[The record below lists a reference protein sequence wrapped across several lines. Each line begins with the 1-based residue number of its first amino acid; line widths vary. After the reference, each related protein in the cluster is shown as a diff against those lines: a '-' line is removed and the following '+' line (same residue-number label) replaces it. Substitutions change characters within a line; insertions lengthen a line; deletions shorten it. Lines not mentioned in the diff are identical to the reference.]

1 MWSLCTV
8 QWSLRTPM
16 LSWKGLSLMISSSFT
31 SRDMPVWSPLIRGHS
46 NIIYWT
52 HTAVRNLSIDSRLH
66 SEEFYK
72 YLSHTKRFNQ
82 YGLFMLRTS
91 KGSLRGIHY
100 YFFFQIA
107 VWIQFPKASMNKIIC
122 IYRKDLWNLMNAVV
136 LPYWYILISHF
147 EKWDIIGLNFVD
159 NLHVNPGQFLD

>member
-1 MWSLCTV
+1 MFLQQSIITVMWSLCTV

-16 LSWKGLSLMISSSFT
+16 LSWKGLSLRISSSFT

-72 YLSHTKRFNQ
+72 YWSHTKRFNQ

-91 KGSLRGIHY
+91 KGSLRGFHH
-100 YFFFQIA
+100 YFFFKLQSEFNSLERL
-107 VWIQFPKASMNKIIC
+107 WIKSSAYIGKIYEI
-122 IYRKDLWNLMNAVV
+122 WWM
-136 LPYWYILISHF
+136 
-147 EKWDIIGLNFVD
+147 
-159 NLHVNPGQFLD
+159 Q